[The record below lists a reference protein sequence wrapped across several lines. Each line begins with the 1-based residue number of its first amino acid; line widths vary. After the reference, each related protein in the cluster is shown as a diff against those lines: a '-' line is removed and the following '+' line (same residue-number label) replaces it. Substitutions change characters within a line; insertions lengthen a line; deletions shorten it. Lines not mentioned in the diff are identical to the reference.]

1 MQAAAS
7 CGVHDISAFSSY
19 DCRGIRGY
27 RKYIKGGGYMFDR
40 VYLWV
45 QNLAFYMVMVTAVM
59 HVIPNP
65 EYKRYIRFFT
75 GRVLVVMLTA
85 PLLKFL
91 GIGDSW
97 QNLYHSREYQ
107 EQVKKME
114 EAIRSF
120 EEVDIGGYYRE
131 SGTEDSA
138 DTEGGDVIG
147 VEEIRVGR

>member
-1 MQAAAS
+1 
-7 CGVHDISAFSSY
+7 
-19 DCRGIRGY
+19 
-27 RKYIKGGGYMFDR
+27 MFER
-40 VYLWV
+40 VYQWV

-75 GRVLVVMLTA
+75 GMVLVVMLTA
-85 PLLKFL
+85 PFLKFL

-107 EQVKKME
+107 EQVRKME

-120 EEVDIGGYYRE
+120 QEVDVSEYYRE
-131 SGTEDSA
+131 IGAEDPEDTKGAAESS
-138 DTEGGDVIG
+138 DGIDENNGSRTEGGDVIG